1 MLEEKTIVLEDCPFC
16 GSSNIG
22 LEETLFDDSGAFW
35 CVCRDCGAEGPVSL
49 TTEDFAVELWNTR
62 GGKK

>member
-16 GSSNIG
+16 DSSNVE
-22 LEETLFDDSGAFW
+22 LEHSSLDKSGVFW
-35 CVCRDCGAEGPVSL
+35 VVCRDCGAEGPVSL
-49 TTEDFAVELWNTR
+49 TTEDFAVEIWNTR